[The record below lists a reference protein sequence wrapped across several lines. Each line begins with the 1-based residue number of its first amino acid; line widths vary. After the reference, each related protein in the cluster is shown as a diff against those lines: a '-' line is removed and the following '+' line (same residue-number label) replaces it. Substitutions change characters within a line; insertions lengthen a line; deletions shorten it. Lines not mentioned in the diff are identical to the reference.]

1 MAGIELTSDPSCSAT
16 SEAVNDESLR
26 PTGMHPRLLEA
37 CRSGN
42 CGLFDYLYDQLVG
55 PDILKDKTP
64 YGNTALHL
72 AVMLGHE
79 TFARKVLFRE
89 PSLLTSL
96 NNDGETPLITALM
109 AGNTSIAKILIA
121 AAAAAASSREPPDH
135 DLERALPRNHLCEM
149 LEMADLCGQN
159 ALHHALRSM
168 PDRDVPLHILD
179 KVRDHQET
187 AVHLSCQVSKNGE
200 SPMHIACRRGY
211 PDVVEELLAIPESSD
226 EGPANTT
233 AMHSAVVARQ
243 IGNDMTDVNFL
254 FKLN

>member
-1 MAGIELTSDPSCSAT
+1 MAGIELTSDPSCSAAT
-16 SEAVNDESLR
+16 EAVNDESLR
-26 PTGMHPRLLEA
+26 ATGMHPRLLEA

-42 CGLFDYLYDQLVG
+42 CGLFDYLYDQLIG

-64 YGNTALHL
+64 YSNTALHL
-72 AVMLGHE
+72 AVMLGHD

-96 NNDGETPLITALM
+96 NNDRKTPLIAALM
-109 AGNTSIAKILIA
+109 TGNSSMARALIA
-121 AAAAAASSREPPDH
+121 AAVSSREPPDH

-168 PDRDVPLHILD
+168 PDRDVALHILN

-187 AVHLSCQVSKNGE
+187 AVRLSCQVSKNG
-200 SPMHIACRRGY
+200 
-211 PDVVEELLAIPESSD
+211 
-226 EGPANTT
+226 
-233 AMHSAVVARQ
+233 
-243 IGNDMTDVNFL
+243 
-254 FKLN
+254 